1 MDIEKIEGYVRCL
14 LESWAL
20 HEDGEERVVWE
31 TLHDLL
37 MAVSRYELMS
47 AAEKDMT
54 TKLCKKLQ
62 YHFETKFSLKERK
75 RKAKKENFPPNPLI
89 KEKQT
94 KEIEKKAH
102 TYVCDAKEAFRQECL
117 GFIDKYDKQLVT
129 DFYYYWS
136 EENPKTGKML
146 FEEKKHWNTKNRL
159 ERWVKNPI
167 SSASLAAAERL
178 KKTRG
183 KRQKEGNE
191 EQKSKELAAQ
201 REEANARLE
210 EQIEQSKA
218 GAVTREEWLAMKAA
232 REKTTDCTDYT
243 NDEREEV

>member
-1 MDIEKIEGYVRCL
+1 MELEKIEGYVRCL

-47 AAEKDMT
+47 AADKDMT

-94 KEIEKKAH
+94 K
-102 TYVCDAKEAFRQECL
+102 
-117 GFIDKYDKQLVT
+117 DK
-129 DFYYYWS
+129 
-136 EENPKTGKML
+136 
-146 FEEKKHWNTKNRL
+146 
-159 ERWVKNPI
+159 
-167 SSASLAAAERL
+167 
-178 KKTRG
+178 
-183 KRQKEGNE
+183 
-191 EQKSKELAAQ
+191 EQK
-201 REEANARLE
+201 
-210 EQIEQSKA
+210 
-218 GAVTREEWLAMKAA
+218 
-232 REKTTDCTDYT
+232 T
-243 NDEREEV
+243 N

>member
-1 MDIEKIEGYVRCL
+1 MDMEKIEGYVRCL

-89 KEKQT
+89 KEKQA
-94 KEIEKKAH
+94 KEIEEKAH
-102 TYVCDAKEAFRQECL
+102 THVCDAKSTFREECL
-117 GFIDKYDKQLVT
+117 GYVTEDNKQLVA

-136 EENPKTGKML
+136 EENPQTGKML

-159 ERWVKNPI
+159 KRWLNNPI
-167 SSASLAAAERL
+167 SKDIKAASERL
-178 KKTRG
+178 KKARG
-183 KRQKEGNE
+183 KRQQVSDAE
-191 EQKSKELAAQ
+191 Q
-201 REEANARLE
+201 REHEIAAEREAANAERE
-210 EQIEQSKA
+210 RQHEQSKA

-232 REKTTDCTDYT
+232 REKTTD
-243 NDEREEV
+243 

>member
-1 MDIEKIEGYVRCL
+1 MEIEKIEGYVRCL

-47 AAEKDMT
+47 AADKDMT

-94 KEIEKKAH
+94 KEIEKKH
-102 TYVCDAKEAFRQECL
+102 LSLVCDAKSAFREECL
-117 GFIDKYDKQLVT
+117 SYVGQYDTQLVT
-129 DFYYYWS
+129 DFYNWWS
-136 EENPKTGKML
+136 EENPKSGKMR
-146 FEEKKHWNTKNRL
+146 FEDMRYWNTKKRL
-159 ERWVKNPI
+159 ERWVKNAF
-167 SSASLAAAERL
+167 SSDNKAASERL
-178 KKTRG
+178 TKAQ
-183 KRQKEGNE
+183 KRQQKTSDE
-191 EQKSKELAAQ
+191 EQRSKEVAEERRRADEE
-201 REEANARLE
+201 RERQQAENKAR
-210 EQIEQSKA
+210 
-218 GAVTREEWLAMKAA
+218 AVTHEEWLAMRMKNV
-232 REKTTDCTDYT
+232 E
-243 NDEREEV
+243 

>member
-1 MDIEKIEGYVRCL
+1 MEYAKIEGYVRCL

-20 HEDGEERVVWE
+20 HEDGEERVVWQ

-94 KEIEKKAH
+94 KEIEKKVCVC
-102 TYVCDAKEAFRQECL
+102 VCDAKEAFRQECL
-117 GFIDKYDKQLVT
+117 GFIGQYDKQLVANFFNYFT
-129 DFYYYWS
+129 Q
-136 EENPKTGKML
+136 PGRKTGKML
-146 FEEKKHWNTKNRL
+146 FEEQRHWSTKNRL
-159 ERWVKNPI
+159 ELWVNNQH
-167 SSASLAAAERL
+167 SADIMAASERL
-178 KKTRG
+178 KKARG
-183 KRQKEGNE
+183 KRQKASDE
-191 EQKSKELAAQ
+191 EARSKQLAAE
-201 REEANARLE
+201 REEADARREREQE
-210 EQIEQSKA
+210 ESKA
-218 GAVTREEWLAMKAA
+218 GAVSREEWLAMKA
-232 REKTTDCTDYT
+232 EKNKTTDGTD
-243 NDEREEV
+243 

>member
-1 MDIEKIEGYVRCL
+1 MEIKKIEGYVRCL

-75 RKAKKENFPPNPLI
+75 RKAKKENFPPNPLL

-94 KEIEKKAH
+94 KEKEENAYI
-102 TYVCDAKEAFRQECL
+102 YVCDANDAKEAFRKECL
-117 GFIDKYDKQLVT
+117 SYVGKYDTQLVT
-129 DFYYYWS
+129 NFYNWYSTESPTTGRMRFQDELYWD
-136 EENPKTGKML
+136 T
-146 FEEKKHWNTKNRL
+146 KKRL
-159 ERWVKNPI
+159 EVWVNNPI
-167 SSASLAAAERL
+167 STNSVAASENL
-178 KKTRG
+178 KKVRG
-183 KRQKEGNE
+183 KMRKEGDE
-191 EQKSKELAAQ
+191 ERRSKALAAQ
-201 REEANARLE
+201 REEANARRE
-210 EQIEQSKA
+210 AEIEQSKA
-218 GAVTREEWLAMKAA
+218 GAVSYEEWEAMKAA
-232 REKTTDCTDYT
+232 REKGGSA
-243 NDEREEV
+243 